1 MPVAF
6 SPYLGMVFAA
16 GTYFEGKGGTG
27 MEHSRIFGE
36 LQTDY
41 PSIWIQRDQA
51 LWMEGEFQMKVLESQ
66 RLVLETQGLRLSIFG
81 TGLQVS
87 QLSVDSLRVS
97 GPLQRLDWE
106 VLE

>member
-1 MPVAF
+1 
-6 SPYLGMVFAA
+6 
-16 GTYFEGKGGTG
+16 
-27 MEHSRIFGE
+27 
-36 LQTDY
+36 
-41 PSIWIQRDQA
+41 
-51 LWMEGEFQMKVLESQ
+51 MEGEFQMKVLESQ

-97 GPLQRLDWE
+97 GTLQRLDWE